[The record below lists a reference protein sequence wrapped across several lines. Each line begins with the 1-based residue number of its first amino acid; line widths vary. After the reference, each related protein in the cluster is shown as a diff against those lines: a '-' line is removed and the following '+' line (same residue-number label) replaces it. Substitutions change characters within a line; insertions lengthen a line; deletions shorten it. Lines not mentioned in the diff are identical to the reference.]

1 MSGRPKNE
9 IMSPDEM
16 RLTESRKGRLY
27 SQTAD
32 HGMVVAAIVSNLAAG
47 IALRPLGHEEVIAA
61 GEAAKPAMR
70 ALVED
75 FIARL

>member
-1 MSGRPKNE
+1 MSTVPEAVFAK
-9 IMSPDEM
+9 
-16 RLTESRKGRLY
+16 
-27 SQTAD
+27 AC
-32 HGMVVAAIVSNLAAG
+32 GMKIAGLSLVSNLAAG